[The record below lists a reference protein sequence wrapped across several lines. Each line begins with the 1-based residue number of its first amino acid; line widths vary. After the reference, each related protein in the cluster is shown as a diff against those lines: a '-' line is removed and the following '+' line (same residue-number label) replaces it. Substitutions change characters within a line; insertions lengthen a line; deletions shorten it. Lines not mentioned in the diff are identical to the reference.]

1 MYKSKKMLQQ
11 LGHLKMNKFLTF
23 IILSCSFL
31 ALGLISTSSLAEES
45 ETPKYTEEQLQ
56 RFRDAEKA
64 YKDDPEMM
72 VMIQRLKDH
81 AGIKEADMGKEDSTP
96 EPIMAHGKVIT
107 EGSYQDADMALRN
120 NDMETTVANYRIMAD
135 EGDTE
140 VSVKLGYI
148 YETEGDTEAAYA
160 AYKQAAESGDDNEAK
175 KMALERMKWLE
186 DNGQVDHSEE
196 ESSGT
201 SMAKQS
207 HEVQYRSVTP
217 SLATETSA
225 PVRTAVYF
233 QAMTPR
239 RVKISPERVS
249 RSQHFKPEKFI
260 RTPKS

>member
-1 MYKSKKMLQQ
+1 MK
-11 LGHLKMNKFLTF
+11 HFL
-23 IILSCSFL
+23 ILLIVSCPLS
-31 ALGLISTSSLAEES
+31 GLFSIQAAAEDP
-45 ETPKYTEEQLQ
+45 ETPKYSDEQLQ
-56 RFRDAEKA
+56 KLKAAEEK
-64 YKDDPEMM
+64 YKDNPQVLKIIDSIKANSGITDTVVPE
-72 VMIQRLKDH
+72 KDQ
-81 AGIKEADMGKEDSTP
+81 EP
-96 EPIMAHGKVIT
+96 EPVMAHGKVIT

-186 DNGQVDHSEE
+186 DNGQVNQSEE
-196 ESSGT
+196 GSSGA

-217 SLATETSA
+217 SLATATST
-225 PVRTAVYF
+225 PVRAAVYS
-233 QAMTPR
+233 QIMTPR

-249 RSQHFKPEKFI
+249 RYQHFKPEKFT
-260 RTPKS
+260 RTPEG

>member
-1 MYKSKKMLQQ
+1 MK
-11 LGHLKMNKFLTF
+11 HFL
-23 IILSCSFL
+23 ILLIVSCPF
-31 ALGLISTSSLAEES
+31 LGLISMQTAAEDP
-45 ETPKYTEEQLQ
+45 ETPKYSDEQLQ
-56 RFRDAEKA
+56 KLKAAEEK
-64 YKDDPEMM
+64 YKDNPQVLKIIDSIKANSGITDTGVPEKDPE
-72 VMIQRLKDH
+72 
-81 AGIKEADMGKEDSTP
+81 P
-96 EPIMAHGKVIT
+96 EPVMAHGKVIT

-186 DNGQVDHSEE
+186 DNGQVNQSEE
-196 ESSGT
+196 GSSGA

-207 HEVQYRSVTP
+207 HEVQYRSVTS
-217 SLATETSA
+217 SLATATST
-225 PVRTAVYF
+225 PVRTAVYS
-233 QAMTPR
+233 QTMTPR

-249 RSQHFKPEKFI
+249 RYQHFKPEKFT
-260 RTPKS
+260 RTPES

>member
-1 MYKSKKMLQQ
+1 MK
-11 LGHLKMNKFLTF
+11 HFL
-23 IILSCSFL
+23 ILLIVSYPL
-31 ALGLISTSSLAEES
+31 LGLFSTQTAAEDS

-72 VMIQRLKDH
+72 GMIQRLKDH

-120 NDMETTVANYRIMAD
+120 NDMETTVANYRIMAE

-186 DNGQVDHSEE
+186 DNGQVNQSEE
-196 ESSGT
+196 GSSGT
-201 SMAKQS
+201 GMAKQS

-217 SLATETSA
+217 SLATATSP
-225 PVRTAVYF
+225 PVKSAVYS
-233 QAMTPR
+233 QAMNPR

-249 RSQHFKPEKFI
+249 RYQHFRPEKFT
-260 RTPKS
+260 RTPEG